1 MITFYILSLIISKF
15 IIIDQLYF
23 SFPVFRFYNLQTL
36 FPASLDNSHLS
47 LLWKVACN
55 NVGCIYNQ
63 LFIEK
68 IDLIYPYFDK
78 INILLFSSL
87 VFCGSL
93 FFIFY
98 KNKKKH
104 SNNSINNEL
113 TPSKSSDLYS
123 DFAPI
128 DLGEDDEHYEQIKF
142 ALEDENVKN
151 LAILGAFGSGKS
163 SVINS
168 FFKNKS
174 VYGFKIQPDE
184 YVRVSFADFDYVN
197 LNEVYFQSVQGRD
210 NGKKSQEPVIDK
222 YSKNFQSGDIEK
234 KSKETETEECSQN
247 GQGEDNVKKTKK
259 TVKNEDKIQIKSIK
273 SNKLSLKEVE
283 YEIVRQLFHS
293 NLIKDNKFANVI
305 LSYPSKIDI
314 FVQTFI
320 LFVLIIAFF
329 CKSLRDSYFSLY
341 STSIF
346 LFCLTTILFI
356 PFLYLTVS
364 YFSRKL
370 KLNKTS
376 FGTVSVD
383 FSEKNKLGAIDS
395 YLNDIIY
402 LFENSNCK
410 YVILEDLDRTQN
422 YEVFT
427 HLRNLNFVLN
437 NRLSSFNESRTQRSR
452 IVFIYLLDDRIFSNP
467 EEQIKFFDYSVT
479 IIPAISSTTSGQV
492 FLKKRDDINSFYFS
506 SKILTD
512 EFLLTI
518 SRFITDVRLI
528 NKIFNDYLLSIIA
541 FEPIIQITKCSEEKD
556 LSDSQKQ
563 LIKFLFSLVL
573 FRTMYPLEY
582 HSLLLEKDP
591 IYFILNREYEKLGIE
606 LVEKNK
612 TDLLRCNFK
621 EFSDKYKID
630 LSIFKKIFGCN
641 SDLLFYLL
649 YSNSLSGCYRF
660 FTSKPYKFNGNS
672 QYLSREAISY
682 LLELYSN
689 GDKYNPDRFLHI
701 NEHFQ
706 VFFHYVPDFLVL
718 NKVLFNFEFFE
729 NLISDDSNIK
739 YNSFIRQC
747 FLEIFNGKY
756 EDDGGAFIVDFVDYL
771 LKLKSKKDPLLLSK
785 FLFEHLFCSFDKFI
799 DDNKSYKKQL
809 ASYET
814 ELFRLIISQFQ
825 SQKSKLSIIGNII
838 SEDIDKIYLFILTF
852 LSCCRKEIIQI
863 EKKENVRI
871 FEDFLQNYVKS
882 RKCIELLHDNDLLM
896 VDSLF
901 FSMMNLKVRFESVPA
916 ISNRSLENDVLFF
929 YKFLNLAIYH
939 INNRINPLSNV
950 HECYFGF
957 KANGDNFISIAR
969 SIDYLCCKNK
979 NLEYDD
985 KKQVKDNLITVFF
998 EKYDQK
1004 LSNFYNHLFYHV
1016 VIYQNYDTIFD
1027 LLDLNDKIIED
1038 NSPYLKDKPAALLLF
1053 ITLINCYPTVC
1064 ELSDSPNV
1072 RGVFLLNSFD
1082 SEHFTKKSDLLKLCF
1097 SMRPGFKIH
1106 ESIIHFLL
1114 ILELFSEDCDDSS
1127 INLVD
1132 IKPITSKDSKEHEK
1146 SSNINSRAHNLNDVY
1161 QESFNAV
1168 KDVMKLFYNLKG
1180 IKFNLFS
1187 SDTVLTSLIA
1197 TFKNLLDYEKY
1208 AEKSLYKGDFSKFGI
1223 EIKKGKLRANIL
1235 NVVYIGQFF
1244 DFIDE
1249 NMFDSIEKNKHTVSN
1264 SFQAFFEECWNSL
1277 TSFFNSHY
1285 TLIYQSNLDLHIC
1298 KLEPTLSNF
1307 NADNNKIKQYLK
1319 QICKQ
1324 STFTFD
1330 FKQNE
1335 S

>member
-1 MITFYILSLIISKF
+1 MITFCILSLIISKYF
-15 IIIDQLYF
+15 IIDQLYC
-23 SFPVFRFYNLQTL
+23 SLPVFRYYNVETL
-36 FPASLDNSHLS
+36 FPASLDNSLLS
-47 LLWKVACN
+47 LLCKVVCN
-55 NVGCIYNQ
+55 NAVCLYNQ
-63 LFIEK
+63 FLLEKFDFIY
-68 IDLIYPYFDK
+68 LCLA
-78 INILLFSSL
+78 NLNLLLFATL
-87 VFCGSL
+87 VFCFSL
-93 FFIFY
+93 YFILY
-98 KNKKKH
+98 KKTNKH
-104 SNNSINNEL
+104 SNRDSVNEIQ
-113 TPSKSSDLYS
+113 PSVTSELYA

-128 DLGEDDEHYEQIKF
+128 DLGEEDEHYEQIKF
-142 ALEDENVKN
+142 ALEDKNVKN

-168 FFKNKS
+168 FFKNKA
-174 VYGFKIQPDE
+174 VYGSKIQPDE
-184 YVRVSFADFDYVN
+184 YVKVSFCDFDYVN
-197 LNEVYFQSVQGRD
+197 LNEEYTQNSQIK
-210 NGKKSQEPVIDK
+210 NKGKD
-222 YSKNFQSGDIEK
+222 
-234 KSKETETEECSQN
+234 SKEPEI
-247 GQGEDNVKKTKK
+247 K
-259 TVKNEDKIQIKSIK
+259 EDKILNKNIK

-314 FVQTFI
+314 FVITFI

-329 CKSLRDSYFSLY
+329 GKSLRDSYFSLY

-346 LFCLTTILFI
+346 LFCLTTILFL

-383 FSEKNKLGAIDS
+383 FSEKNKLGVIDS

-437 NRLSSFNESRTQRSR
+437 NRLSSFTESRTQRSR
-452 IVFIYLLDDRIFSNP
+452 IVFIYLLDDCIFSKP
-467 EEQIKFFDYSVT
+467 EEQVKFFDYSVT
-479 IIPAISSTTSGQV
+479 IISSVSATTSGQV
-492 FLKKRDDINSFYFS
+492 LLKKRDVFHSLYFS
-506 SKILTD
+506 KLILTD
-512 EFLLTI
+512 EFLLII

-556 LSDSQKQ
+556 LTDSQKK
-563 LIKFLFSLVL
+563 LIKVLFSLVL
-573 FRTMYPLEY
+573 VRVIYPREY
-582 HSLLLEKDP
+582 HNLLLEKGLV
-591 IYFILNREYEKLGIE
+591 YSILNRKYEKLGIP

-641 SDLLFYLL
+641 SDLLIYLL

-660 FTSKPYKFNGNS
+660 FTSKPNKVNDNN
-672 QYLSREAISY
+672 QYLSIETISY
-682 LLELYSN
+682 LLELYID
-689 GDKYNPDRFLHI
+689 G
-701 NEHFQ
+701 NEYKPERSLSIKDHFS
-706 VFFHYVPDFLVL
+706 VFFYYVPEFLIF
-718 NKVLFNFEFFE
+718 NKTLFNYEFFE
-729 NLISDDSNIK
+729 NLIEDRENLE
-739 YNSFIRQC
+739 YVNFIRKY
-747 FLEIFNGKY
+747 FIEIYRGNYG
-756 EDDGGAFIVDFVDYL
+756 DDGDAFIVDFVDYL
-771 LKLKSKKDPLLLSK
+771 SKIKNPLQLSHSLFDHLFYSFEKSVEDNKTDKNQKINSEAK
-785 FLFEHLFCSFDKFI
+785 LFEKIFF
-799 DDNKSYKKQL
+799 N
-809 ASYET
+809 
-814 ELFRLIISQFQ
+814 FRMP
-825 SQKSKLSIIGNII
+825 KGKLSRTSNDR
-838 SEDIDKIYLFILTF
+838 SEEINKIHLFILIF
-852 LSCCRKEIIQI
+852 LSCYTREIIQI
-863 EKKENVRI
+863 GKKGNVS
-871 FEDFLQNYVKS
+871 DFKDVWRTNLSDNV
-882 RKCIELLHDNDLLM
+882 CFELLDKNGFLLTEY
-896 VDSLF
+896 LF
-901 FSMMNLKVRFESVPA
+901 FSMMHLNLKFDTVPT
-916 ISNRSLENDVLFF
+916 ISNNILEIKEQFF
-929 YKFLNLAIYH
+929 CDFLNLVIHH
-939 INNRINPLSNV
+939 INNGLNPISGTY
-950 HECYFGF
+950 ECYFCF
-957 KANGDNFISIAR
+957 KVNGNNFISIAR
-969 SIDYLCCKNK
+969 SIDWIYNKKN
-979 NLEYDD
+979 NQSYDNQKQINDRLLTVFIEKFD
-985 KKQVKDNLITVFF
+985 KK
-998 EKYDQK
+998 
-1004 LSNFYNHLFYHV
+1004 LSHFYVNLFYHV

-1027 LLDLNDKIIED
+1027 LLDLNDKICKK
-1038 NSPYLKDKPAALLLF
+1038 NSPYLKDKPASFLLF
-1053 ITLINCYPTVC
+1053 IALINCYPTVC
-1064 ELSDSPNV
+1064 EFSDNTNV
-1072 RGVFLLNSFD
+1072 RRVFLPNSFD

-1097 SMRPGFKIH
+1097 SMITGFKIH

-1132 IKPITSKDSKEHEK
+1132 IKPKTSNDSKEHEK
-1146 SSNINSRAHNLNDVY
+1146 SSNINSRSHNLNDVY

-1187 SDTVLTSLIA
+1187 SDTVFTSLIA
-1197 TFKNLLDYEKY
+1197 TFKNLLDYEQY

-1235 NVVYIGQFF
+1235 NIVYIGQFF
-1244 DFIDE
+1244 DFIYE
-1249 NMFDSIEKNKHTVSN
+1249 NMFDSIEKNRHTLSN
-1264 SFQAFFEECWNSL
+1264 SLQAFFEECWNSL